1 MHHHNERP
9 NEKGEHIFGCNKE
22 PGKRKGMGGK
32 MSSKDKVTSCNSKA
46 TIVGRITVRKDGKKL
61 EIYCR
66 EANLQVG
73 NKQKDWIFRGYGK
86 GTGTL
91 CQVPSDWQGY
101 TKKEALRWQK
111 IKRLVY
117 DNNEWKAVV
126 DKDLIKGLA
135 LSWILLGLE
144 YEEKVERKEDKYRIT
159 DKGRAFVKSM

>member
-1 MHHHNERP
+1 MHHQHLRAYRE
-9 NEKGEHIFGCNKE
+9 GGAYFGCNKE

-101 TKKEALRWQK
+101 
-111 IKRLVY
+111 
-117 DNNEWKAVV
+117 
-126 DKDLIKGLA
+126 
-135 LSWILLGLE
+135 
-144 YEEKVERKEDKYRIT
+144 YEERGIEVAEDQATGI
-159 DKGRAFVKSM
+159 